1 MTGPDVDDLQRR
13 VDRLEDLLAG
23 IEVLAA
29 RRTSSAASSDA
40 PAGFKAW
47 ADEHHDAIC
56 DVPRSAADERYS
68 ALLDEIEATCPEI
81 RAQLHELDAMVGERL
96 CRHMDHAAEAA
107 WSILRPGCPR

>member
-1 MTGPDVDDLQRR
+1 MTGPDVDELQRR

-23 IEVLAA
+23 IEVLA
-29 RRTSSAASSDA
+29 
-40 PAGFKAW
+40 GFKAW
-47 ADEHHDAIC
+47 ADANYDALS

-107 WSILRPGCPR
+107 WSLLRPGCPL